1 MYVPVRL
8 ILVVFFISCTSKS
21 SAQQT
26 ACVDS
31 STVFLLQ
38 AGNSRITIQRSI
50 ALVDSGVFIVG
61 LIRDETLTDT
71 SLFIARL
78 DKLNN
83 ILFSKKL
90 TGIKGSTRKILQC
103 NNGDI
108 LLGVIEIDQSL
119 PIFFVFRFTI
129 NGDIA
134 WQKRLQENTNMPSLN
149 NNVSFEMTE
158 APDNNFYIGLTDDI
172 ETDYL
177 NGVNTSY
184 YHIYKI
190 ALV

>member
-1 MYVPVRL
+1 M
-8 ILVVFFISCTSKS
+8 VFFISCTTNSF
-21 SAQQT
+21 AQQT

-38 AGNSRITIQRSI
+38 SGNARISIQRSI

-78 DKLNN
+78 DKFNN

-90 TGIKGSTRKILQC
+90 TGIKESTQKILQC

-108 LLGVIEIDQSL
+108 L
-119 PIFFVFRFTI
+119 
-129 NGDIA
+129 
-134 WQKRLQENTNMPSLN
+134 
-149 NNVSFEMTE
+149 
-158 APDNNFYIGLTDDI
+158 
-172 ETDYL
+172 
-177 NGVNTSY
+177 
-184 YHIYKI
+184 
-190 ALV
+190 